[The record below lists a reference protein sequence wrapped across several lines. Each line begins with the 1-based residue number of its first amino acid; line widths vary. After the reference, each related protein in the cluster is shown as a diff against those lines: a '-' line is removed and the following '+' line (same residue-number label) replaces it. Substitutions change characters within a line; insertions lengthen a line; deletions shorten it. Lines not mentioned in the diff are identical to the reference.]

1 MSSLLRSLV
10 RRDEG
15 SAPCSGLNDQRAGRQ
30 PAHDPVAHGECR
42 LIGLLAERELADQG
56 APLGDPVRKAFLL
69 TESKFARSCALVYM
83 FNFNW
88 LDLIRNRLGTE
99 MVLLGFLVSTFS
111 SSSSLQSASDL
122 GTSTNR
128 SKTDLEIWMGW

>member
-1 MSSLLRSLV
+1 MTRSDSKLRSHPQSLKFLTCDPLDGAFEVFPPGGSQTEIVYIRCFVSKILLLRS
-10 RRDEG
+10 
-15 SAPCSGLNDQRAGRQ
+15 
-30 PAHDPVAHGECR
+30 
-42 LIGLLAERELADQG
+42 
-56 APLGDPVRKAFLL
+56 FLL

-83 FNFNW
+83 LNFNW

-99 MVLLGFLVSTFS
+99 MVILGFLVSTSS

-128 SKTDLEIWMGW
+128 SKTDLETWMGW